1 MILEPVTYATALQVG
16 QGMRE
21 RDVMEFAAVAPVGAE
36 DLAPWLA
43 QRFGRRGELLCART
57 DDGEP
62 VCIGGAVEVRPGSA
76 TLLFYGTDRFP
87 EIALPM
93 TRFIR
98 RHYFPSLAAAGTHR
112 IECVTLDSYREMQR
126 WLETLGLE
134 RESTLRAYGR
144 GREDFAM
151 YAWIADDAR
160 SPRH

>member
-1 MILEPVTYATALQVG
+1 MILESVSYRTALQVA
-16 QGMRE
+16 QNMRA
-21 RDVMEFAAVAPVGAE
+21 RDLEEFSAVASVTAD
-36 DLAPWLA
+36 DLPSWIA
-43 QRFGRRGELLCART
+43 QRFGRRDGLLCART
-57 DDGEP
+57 DDQDP

-112 IECVTLDSYREMQR
+112 IECVTLDSYHEMQR

-134 RESTLRAYGR
+134 RESTVRAYGR

-151 YAWIADDAR
+151 YAWIA
-160 SPRH
+160 P